1 MRLLLD
7 THTLIWW
14 STSSENLP
22 ERVLGLLED
31 PQNDLLL
38 SIASVWEM
46 QIKLQSGKLKL
57 GKPLSGL
64 IANQQAN
71 NELKILPIALP
82 HVFALQSLPDLHR
95 DPFDR
100 IMIAQTMVEN
110 LPFVSCDVVLD
121 GYSIQRLW

>member
-57 GKPLSGL
+57 GKPLSEL
-64 IANQQAN
+64 IANQQAS
-71 NELKILPIALP
+71 NELKILPIGLS

-95 DPFDR
+95 DPFDQ
-100 IMIAQTMVEN
+100 IMVAQAIVEN
-110 LPFVSCDVVLD
+110 LPFVSSDSVLD

>member
-46 QIKLQSGKLKL
+46 QIKWQRGKLKL
-57 GKPLSGL
+57 GKPLSEL